1 MLPAR
6 LCDEAGHPK
15 SHPMIDGN
23 GRRLLVA
30 ESETAEQR
38 RRRRA
43 HVGQSEG
50 ESFASVLHELARGAE
65 VTRISPSDSDDAL
78 PTADALTTYDAV
90 FLTGSPIHA
99 YDDTPEVRR
108 QIALMRRVF
117 KSGVPG
123 WGSCAGL
130 QIATVAAGGRVR
142 RMPERKEVGIA
153 RRITATEAGRTHPML
168 AGRPAAW
175 DALAIHF
182 DEVEALPEGAVRLAA
197 NGRSDVHAAEIRVG
211 KGVFWGVQTHPE
223 LCPAEI
229 GAALR
234 RQAGALVKEGLV
246 PDEAPVERQAALF
259 ERLQDEPDARDVRWL
274 LGIDDE
280 VAVAERRRRELI
292 NFLRHLA
299 AGGFA

>member
-1 MLPAR
+1 
-6 LCDEAGHPK
+6 
-15 SHPMIDGN
+15 MINGI

-43 HVGQSEG
+43 DVGQSEG
-50 ESFASVLHELARGAE
+50 ESFAAVLRELAPGAE
-65 VTRISPSDSDDAL
+65 VVRIAPSDSDDAV
-78 PTADALTTYDAV
+78 PAPDALTAYDAI
-90 FLTGSPIHA
+90 FLTGSPVHA
-99 YDDTPEVRR
+99 YDDTPEVER
-108 QIALMRRVF
+108 QIAFMRHVF
-117 KSGVPG
+117 SSGVPS

-153 RRITATEAGRTHPML
+153 RRITATEAGRNHPLL

-175 DALAIHF
+175 DALTIHF
-182 DEVEALPEGAVRLAA
+182 DEVEALPDGAVRLAG
-197 NGRSDVHAAEIRVG
+197 NGRSDVHAAEIRCG
-211 KGVFWGVQTHPE
+211 AGVFWGVQTHPE

-234 RQAGALVKEGLV
+234 RQADSLVEEGLV
-246 PDEAPVERQAALF
+246 PDTAPVERQAALF

-274 LGIDDE
+274 LGIDEE
-280 VAVAERRRRELI
+280 VAVAENRRRELI